1 VLKKFISIILLFFMT
16 FMPCAYATDTL
27 QGSVSVDIVPYCQNW
42 TSVQAFNE
50 INRIGT
56 KLKLANNINEEIV
69 FNVSEKDE
77 ANATTNINNQI
88 DVYQG
93 LLQYVETED
102 ELAFVIGHE
111 MGHVT
116 KTHVKKTI
124 VRNTIISA
132 AGVAGSALSAIG
144 LAGNS
149 TKMVKSGAI
158 LVGSSA
164 VGALAGKKV
173 SRSQE
178 TSSDLASIDYMVN
191 AGYNPLATIS
201 ILNKISGNYFDL
213 LSDHPSGEKRIKKA
227 YQYISKNYPQYID
240 EGYNSTSYQR
250 ALSIINKEK

>member
-1 VLKKFISIILLFFMT
+1 MFKKIISVILIFFMT
-16 FMPCAYATDTL
+16 FMPCVYASDTL

-56 KLKLANNINEEIV
+56 KLKLANNINEQIV

-111 MGHVT
+111 IGHVE
-116 KTHVKKTI
+116 KTHVKKTMI
-124 VRNTIISA
+124 RNVLITTV
-132 AGVAGSALSAIG
+132 GVAGATLATYGI
-144 LAGNS
+144 AGNS
-149 TKMVKSGAI
+149 AKATKSGAVLI
-158 LVGSSA
+158 GSSA

-173 SRSQE
+173 SRNQE
-178 TSSDLASIDYMVN
+178 TASDLASIDYMVN

-227 YQYISKNYPQYID
+227 YQYISKKYPQYID